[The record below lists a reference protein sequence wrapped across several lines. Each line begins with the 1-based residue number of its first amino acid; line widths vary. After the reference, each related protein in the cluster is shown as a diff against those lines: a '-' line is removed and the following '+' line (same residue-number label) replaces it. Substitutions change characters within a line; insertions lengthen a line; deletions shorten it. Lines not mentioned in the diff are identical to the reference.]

1 MKKIFSAII
10 PAIIFALNFLA
21 VFFLGAHSAFA
32 GFGITPPYLRSD
44 TLTQGSH
51 FTQEIIIVRGDP
63 VEDLQTDITLNVP
76 GISQWI
82 SVDKGLKFILPKGQQ
97 QVPIIL
103 TVDVPK
109 DAEFG
114 AYTGNIRIRT
124 SSLEGPT
131 TGVSIA
137 LGAQVDVDLKV
148 VNEIYNFEVR
158 RIELS
163 EAEEGHKVWWLDFP
177 GKIKFWMHVENTGNV
192 PSAPS
197 RVHFDIYSKVGAKL
211 LESVDSTN
219 NIEKIEP
226 FATKKVLA
234 ELPTWL
240 PPGGYLIKF
249 SIYKK
254 DQVSK
259 SGELTLSILPRGTI
273 PGYEGYGFMGLS
285 LGDKLS
291 IIGPVSAPILLGGTY
306 RLARTRRRSRKKK
319 SRVPS
324 EGQSEVPVHHHDA
337 VAEAPAT
344 RRTAPISHG
353 AVVDLSRK
361 KNKE

>member
-1 MKKIFSAII
+1 MKKIFSVII
-10 PAIIFALNFLA
+10 SALSFFAAFL
-21 VFFLGAHSAFA
+21 FGAHTAFA

-44 TLTQGSH
+44 ALTQGSH

-63 VEDLQTDITLNVP
+63 IEDLKTEITLNVP
-76 GISQWI
+76 GINQWI
-82 SVDKGLKFILPKGQQ
+82 TVDKGLTFILPKGQQ
-97 QVPIIL
+97 QVPITL

-109 DAEFG
+109 DAQFG

-124 SSLEGPT
+124 SSLQEAT

-148 VNEIYNFEVR
+148 VNEIYDFDVR
-158 RIELS
+158 RVELS

-177 GKIKFWMHVENTGNV
+177 GKIKFWMHVENTGNI
-192 PSAPS
+192 PSSPS
-197 RVHFDIYSKVGAKL
+197 RVHFDIYTKVGAKL
-211 LESVDSTN
+211 LESFDSTN

-234 ELPTWL
+234 ELPTFL

-254 DQVSK
+254 DQISK
-259 SGELTLSILPRGTI
+259 SGELTLSILPKGTI
-273 PGYEGYGFMGLS
+273 PGYEGYGFAGLS
-285 LGDKLS
+285 LADKLS
-291 IIGPVSAPILLGGTY
+291 IIGPITAPILFGGTY
-306 RLARTRRRSRKKK
+306 RLTRTRRRRRKKK
-319 SRVPS
+319 ASIS
-324 EGQSEVPVHHHDA
+324 ASDVPVRHHDA
-337 VAEAPAT
+337 VAQAPAI
-344 RRTAPISHG
+344 RRSVPIQHG
-353 AVVDLSRK
+353 TVVDLSRK